1 VDVPP
6 DPGSGKVRSCG
17 CSWVGFRIRQAA
29 LVAAARGLTRDQRG
43 GFDANGLRRARGAP
57 CTRGD
62 GARGLELRESTEG
75 GEQRVGAWHWQSG
88 FIRVSAQ
95 VRVMARGHMAAR
107 LCAAGRWVR
116 ELRKEKICLSSYSC
130 RSENSSKKTVMVAE
144 KLGQLVQYPFQS
156 EST

>member
-1 VDVPP
+1 MDVPP

-107 LCAAGRWVR
+107 LVCRGPLGARAPER
-116 ELRKEKICLSSYSC
+116 EDLL
-130 RSENSSKKTVMVAE
+130 V
-144 KLGQLVQYPFQS
+144 KLFL
-156 EST
+156 